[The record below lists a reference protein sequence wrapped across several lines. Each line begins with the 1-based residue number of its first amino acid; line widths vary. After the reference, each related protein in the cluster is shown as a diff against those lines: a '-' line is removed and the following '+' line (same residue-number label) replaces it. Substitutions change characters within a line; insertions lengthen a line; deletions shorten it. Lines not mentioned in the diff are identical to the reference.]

1 MKYLNKI
8 LFTIALFY
16 SLTTFSQ
23 QNIVGT
29 VSDEDGNPLPA
40 VNVVIEGTTNGVS
53 TDFDGQYSLQAQIGQ
68 SLVFSYLGFETQTV
82 EINSN
87 NINVILFESSS
98 ELDEVVIIGYGSAQ
112 RKDLTGAVDY
122 LLADDFNKVANSS
135 AQQLIQGKVSG
146 VTVTSSGGAPGEGS
160 NIRIRG
166 TGSLNLDSNPL
177 YVVDGIPFE
186 SPLQILDFIKRNV

>member
-87 NINVILFESSS
+87 NINVILSESSS
-98 ELDEVVIIGYGSAQ
+98 EL
-112 RKDLTGAVDY
+112 
-122 LLADDFNKVANSS
+122 
-135 AQQLIQGKVSG
+135 
-146 VTVTSSGGAPGEGS
+146 
-160 NIRIRG
+160 
-166 TGSLNLDSNPL
+166 
-177 YVVDGIPFE
+177 
-186 SPLQILDFIKRNV
+186 

>member
-1 MKYLNKI
+1 MKYLNTI
-8 LFTIALFY
+8 LFTVALFY
-16 SLTTFSQ
+16 SLTTLSQ

-68 SLVFSYLGFETQTV
+68 SLVFSYLGFETQTL
-82 EINSN
+82 EINN
-87 NINVILFESSS
+87 NSINVILFESSS

-122 LLADDFNKVANSS
+122 LLS
-135 AQQLIQGKVSG
+135 LIH
-146 VTVTSSGGAPGEGS
+146 
-160 NIRIRG
+160 I
-166 TGSLNLDSNPL
+166 
-177 YVVDGIPFE
+177 
-186 SPLQILDFIKRNV
+186 